1 MDLQRRPAA
10 QEDRRLSPTDL
21 PVLFCSASFPRS
33 RALLREKLA
42 GTPLRVVDV
51 DPARPLEEQVGEMA
65 ALIPS
70 MARITASVI
79 AAAPWLKAIVQ
90 FGAGLDGV
98 DRAAADARGIAVR
111 NVPGANAQSVAELAA
126 FLMLGLARRLPV
138 HARTRAA
145 RLVGDPPGT
154 ELAGKTL
161 GIVGLGATGRALA
174 RVARGFGMEVI
185 AVRRTPA
192 SDPDASWV
200 GGASELD
207 TLLARADYVS
217 LHVPASSETRGL
229 IDAGRLAQ
237 MKPTA
242 YLVNV
247 GRGELVDK
255 GALLDALRERRIAGA
270 GLDVYWDE
278 PPDPDDEIFRLDTVV
293 ATPHVGGT
301 TLEAMDRIATR
312 VAALL
317 TELVSTPSSAR

>member
-1 MDLQRRPAA
+1 
-10 QEDRRLSPTDL
+10 
-21 PVLFCSASFPRS
+21 
-33 RALLREKLA
+33 LLRERLA

-51 DPARPLEEQVGEMA
+51 DPARPLEEQVGETI

-79 AAAPWLKAIVQ
+79 AAAPRLRAIVQ

-98 DRAAADARGIAVR
+98 DRAAAEARGIGVR
-111 NVPGANAQSVAELAA
+111 NVPGANAQSVAELAT

-174 RVARGFGMEVI
+174 RVARGLGMDVI
-185 AVRRTPA
+185 AVKRTPA
-192 SDPDASWV
+192 PDADASWV
-200 GGASELD
+200 GGPDELD

-229 IDAGRLAQ
+229 IDAARLAR
-237 MKPTA
+237 MKPSA
-242 YLVNV
+242 FLLNV

-255 GALLDALRERRIAGA
+255 AALLDALRARRIAGA

-278 PPDPDDEIFRLDTVV
+278 PPDPDDELFRLDNVV

-301 TLEAMDRIATR
+301 TFEAMNRIADR

-317 TELVSTPSSAR
+317 KELVSGRP

>member
-1 MDLQRRPAA
+1 
-10 QEDRRLSPTDL
+10 
-21 PVLFCSASFPRS
+21 
-33 RALLREKLA
+33 
-42 GTPLRVVDV
+42 VVDV
-51 DPARPLEEQVGEMA
+51 DPARPLEEQVGEAA
-65 ALIPS
+65 ALVPS

-79 AAAPWLKAIVQ
+79 EAAPRLQAIVQ

-98 DRAAADARGIAVR
+98 DRAAAEARGIAVR
-111 NVPGANAQSVAELAA
+111 NVPGANAQAVAELAA
-126 FLMLGLARRLPV
+126 FLMLGLARRLPA

-154 ELAGKTL
+154 ELQGKTL

-174 RVARGFGMEVI
+174 RVARAFGMEVI
-185 AVRRTPA
+185 AVKRTPA
-192 SDPDASWV
+192 PEPDVSWI

-229 IDAGRLAQ
+229 LDAARLRR
-237 MKPTA
+237 MKPSA
-242 YLVNV
+242 FLINV

-255 GALLDALRERRIAGA
+255 GALLDALQAGRIAGA

-278 PPDPDDEIFRLDTVV
+278 PPDPDDALFRLDNVV
-293 ATPHVGGT
+293 ATPHIGGT
-301 TLEAMDRIATR
+301 TYEAMDRIADR

-317 TELVSTPSSAR
+317 RELVRTPSE